1 MPNKRGVQLEVL
13 SNSQKADLIVH
24 VFTLANFFF
33 SVTSACSRTS
43 NSKANY
49 GDMKKLHGEHKEILD
64 ILKNKDQTA

>member
-13 SNSQKADLIVH
+13 SNSQKAVLIVH
-24 VFTLANFFF
+24 IFNFF